1 MPCDDGMSP
10 ASSLGGLCASPV
22 SGNSIIYGNRTG
34 RTQQPWN
41 DARKPDP
48 SWALLVLTTR
58 SAPGE
63 TDDPQDLRCEAHEAH
78 HCPSFF
84 LSPPPAP
91 CPPTPFPI
99 VCSSYCPIP
108 PRDCVAEP
116 NNEEPGSDRGGS
128 ETRNNRCESSHF
140 LSISAVIFY
149 VVLKY

>member
-1 MPCDDGMSP
+1 MPRPNLHKALGRELWLGSWLLAGSWGLDVPCDDGMSP

-84 LSPPPAP
+84 LSPLRPARP
-91 CPPTPFPI
+91 HPFP
-99 VCSSYCPIP
+99 
-108 PRDCVAEP
+108 
-116 NNEEPGSDRGGS
+116 
-128 ETRNNRCESSHF
+128 
-140 LSISAVIFY
+140 
-149 VVLKY
+149 